1 MHSAII
7 AALSFFVVLGIMVL
21 VHEFGHFAVAKFF
34 GVRVEVFSIG
44 MGKRLFGFKRGD
56 TDYRLSL
63 LPLGGYVKM
72 AGEMGGDGTMDVST
86 GDSAM
91 QEVVTGERP
100 HHNTAAEEPAS
111 VRREVDPGDLN
122 AKPRWQ
128 RVLIGFAG
136 PVSNLILAF
145 VLMAGLFMMHSE
157 VPDYVRQPVVLDPV
171 PSGSPAGH
179 AGLEA
184 GDRITSFDGERQPSY
199 EQVGMRVGIG
209 VNSTVPISIDRNGR
223 TIDTGIA
230 VPATNKP
237 EDLTP
242 EALGIFTRV
251 QTTPIGVMEVEP
263 GMPAE
268 AAGLKPGDL
277 IESMDGNQFHYVRS
291 LLAFLQQSDGKP
303 VHLVVRRSGQSLN
316 MTVQPTLVPA
326 PEEPSGKQ
334 YRLGFR
340 PTEPPYHVEQLS
352 LPAAAHLS
360 FTTNMHNGG
369 AIVTVLRRLFTRSN
383 TVRQLSG
390 PIGMA
395 RVTGEAFSTPGWQP
409 TIDLMALISLNLG
422 IFNLLPFPVLDGGMI
437 MLLVIE
443 GLIRRDINQQFKER
457 IYQVAFVVLILF
469 FAFVMFNDFSRLP
482 LFSHL
487 KP

>member
-7 AALSFFVVLGIMVL
+7 AAFSFFVVLGIMVL

-72 AGEMGGDGTMDVST
+72 GGDGTMDVST

-91 QEVVTGERP
+91 QEVLTGEEP
-100 HHNTAAEEPAS
+100 HRTATSETPATVS
-111 VRREVDPGDLN
+111 RALDPGDLN

-128 RVLIGFAG
+128 RILIGVAG
-136 PVSNLILAF
+136 PVSNLVLAF
-145 VLMAGLFMMHSE
+145 LLMAGLFMMHNE
-157 VPDYVRQPVVLDPV
+157 VPDYFRQQVTLDPV
-171 PSGSPAGH
+171 PMDTPAAR
-179 AGLEA
+179 AGLRA
-184 GDRITSFDGERQPSY
+184 GDTIVSFDGEQRPSY
-199 EQVGMRVGIG
+199 EDVGIRAG
-209 VNSTVPISIDRNGR
+209 IDGNSTVPIVVDRDGQSVKTQINIP
-223 TIDTGIA
+223 TTG
-230 VPATNKP
+230 KP

-242 EALGIFTRV
+242 ESLGLYTRV
-251 QTTPIGVMEVEP
+251 QKTPLQVKSLEP
-263 GMPAE
+263 GLPAE
-268 AAGLKPGDL
+268 AAGIKPGDV
-277 IESMDGNQFHYVRS
+277 IESLKGEQFHYVRS
-291 LLAFLQQSDGKP
+291 LVASLQQSGATPVDLVVLRDGKT
-303 VHLVVRRSGQSLN
+303 LKF
-316 MTVQPTLVPA
+316 TVQPA
-326 PEEPSGKQ
+326 PMSDETGQRQ
-334 YRLGFR
+334 YRLGFTS
-340 PTEPPYHVEQLS
+340 TEPPYHVEQLP
-352 LPAAAHLS
+352 LRAAMHLS
-360 FTTNMHNGG
+360 YTTNVHYAG
-369 AIVTVLRRLFTRSN
+369 AIVTVLRRVFTRSD
-383 TVRQLSG
+383 TVKQLSG

-395 RVTGEAFSTPGWQP
+395 RQTGEAFSAQGWQP

-437 MLLVIE
+437 LLLLIE

-482 LFSHL
+482 IFTHL